1 MSSSIGR
8 NDACHCGSGN
18 KYKNCCLNKDKSS
31 MKANVGIG
39 ILIVV
44 ILLGLWLLG
53 TAISNDDGVVD
64 CPVGKIWS
72 QEHQHCH

>member
-1 MSSSIGR
+1 
-8 NDACHCGSGN
+8 
-18 KYKNCCLNKDKSS
+18 